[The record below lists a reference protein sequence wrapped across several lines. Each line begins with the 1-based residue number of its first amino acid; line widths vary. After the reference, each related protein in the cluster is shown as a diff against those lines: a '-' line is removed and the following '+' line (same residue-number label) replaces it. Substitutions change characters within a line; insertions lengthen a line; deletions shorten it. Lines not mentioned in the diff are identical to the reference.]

1 MTKANIMEQTLGKP
15 APTVYPWINTDNVTG
30 DVKKSFAFVYGRL
43 KFQAGRVDDLEAQMK
58 HLKQFVGDAKT
69 KFEADIEGLQSD
81 IGDLKA
87 QNQQLRNELDA
98 ERARNQRLE
107 TTLEDSRKSISRIGQ
122 QLNDLSNKFDG
133 HMTIAFAHFK
143 RTDRVV
149 PDFLQRIEWL
159 DRSSNTYSQSI
170 AELRE
175 DLEDR
180 FETVVIHNQD
190 GLRHNRTAWIEGL
203 EKLRIET
210 AEKLDTA
217 TNHFSTAV
225 ESVQAKTLEH
235 TKTFNKTAL
244 VLDRNSKRIEELEVA
259 KASTHAL
266 ERMNQR
272 VEQLESATGSHDV
285 TFQASQGIDT
295 RLDSLDARL
304 SASEV
309 AHSSIRAPSLTPPT
323 TTTAASDLNDL
334 RNKVDAIDLH
344 MKNELASFGN
354 CKDRLAALE

>member
-43 KFQAGRVDDLEAQMK
+43 KFQAGLVDDLEAQMK
-58 HLKQFVGDAKT
+58 HLKQFIGDAKT
-69 KFEADIEGLQSD
+69 KLEADIEGMQSD

-107 TTLEDSRKSISRIGQ
+107 TTLEDSQNSISRIDQ
-122 QLNDLSNKFDG
+122 QLNDLSNKFGG

-149 PDFLQRIEWL
+149 PDFLQRIDWL
-159 DRSSNTYSQSI
+159 DRSSNTYSQII

-180 FETVVIHNQD
+180 FETAVIHTQD

-217 TNHFSTAV
+217 TSHFSTAV
-225 ESVQAKTLEH
+225 ESVQAQTLEH
-235 TKTFNKTAL
+235 TETFNKTAL

-272 VEQLESATGSHDV
+272 VEQLESATGSYDV
-285 TFQASQGIDT
+285 T
-295 RLDSLDARL
+295 L
-304 SASEV
+304 
-309 AHSSIRAPSLTPPT
+309 
-323 TTTAASDLNDL
+323 
-334 RNKVDAIDLH
+334 
-344 MKNELASFGN
+344 
-354 CKDRLAALE
+354 